1 MNQKAKVIILEN
13 RIKFTKSYELYER
26 SCKSYWHGTTQSK
39 TPENYIPGQ
48 FPLFIEKSKGAYLW
62 DIDGNRYTDYI
73 MGYGAISLGYCIDEV
88 DEAAIAQIRNGFMT
102 SLTSPVQ
109 TQLAELLV
117 DAIPCAER
125 VHLCKTGSDA
135 TAAAVRLARIHTGRD
150 KIVRWGY
157 NGWHDWCNSKTAG
170 IPEGVKNLAHKYGA
184 LFILDEMRTG
194 FRMSLGGAQEYYGVT
209 PDLATFSKGM
219 ANGYAVSALVG
230 RADVMDSLKESRFS
244 STFFTN
250 TSEMAA
256 AIKTIECIRE
266 KNVVPYIWKLGG
278 KLMDGLRE
286 IIKVTGVEAE
296 MIGVDIMPYIIFNY
310 DNAKWISPTGFSG
323 APVFEPGGKVEKA
336 WRTFYAEAA
345 QGGVLLHP
353 NHHWYVGMSHT
364 EQDIDETLNVCET
377 ALWKVKEELQSPQR
391 INRKTARPPEGARLG
406 VPSGAFAKKKS
417 PGPEKGRGKG
427 IVGLAAGRLPGYEVR
442 SHWISCACIV
452 AWRRGKVCRN
462 QYGVEKF
469 SFAGRTL
476 AKGTLIC

>member
-1 MNQKAKVIILEN
+1 MIILEN

-117 DAIPCAER
+117 DVIPCAER

-157 NGWHDWCNSKTAG
+157 NGWHDWCSSKTAG
-170 IPEGVKNLAHKYGA
+170 IPEGVKDLAHKYGA

-345 QGGVLLHP
+345 RGGVLRHP

-391 INRKTARPPEGARLG
+391 INRKTARPPEGTRLG
-406 VPSGAFAKKKS
+406 VLSGAFAKKKS
-417 PGPEKGRGKG
+417 PGPKKGRGKG

-469 SFAGRTL
+469 SFTGRTL

>member
-1 MNQKAKVIILEN
+1 MIILEN

-157 NGWHDWCNSKTAG
+157 NGWHDWCSSKTAG

-256 AIKTIECIRE
+256 TIKTIECIRE

>member
-1 MNQKAKVIILEN
+1 MIILEN
-13 RIKFTKSYELYER
+13 RIKFSKSYQLYER

-117 DAIPCAER
+117 DVIPCAER

-157 NGWHDWCNSKTAG
+157 NGWHDWCSSKTAG

-194 FRMSLGGAQEYYGVT
+194 FRMSLGG
-209 PDLATFSKGM
+209 
-219 ANGYAVSALVG
+219 
-230 RADVMDSLKESRFS
+230 ADVMDSLKESRFS

-323 APVFEPGGKVEKA
+323 APVFEPGGKVKKA

-377 ALWKVKEELQSPQR
+377 ALWKVKEEL
-391 INRKTARPPEGARLG
+391 
-406 VPSGAFAKKKS
+406 
-417 PGPEKGRGKG
+417 
-427 IVGLAAGRLPGYEVR
+427 
-442 SHWISCACIV
+442 
-452 AWRRGKVCRN
+452 
-462 QYGVEKF
+462 
-469 SFAGRTL
+469 
-476 AKGTLIC
+476 

>member
-1 MNQKAKVIILEN
+1 MIILEN

-117 DAIPCAER
+117 DVIPCAER

-157 NGWHDWCNSKTAG
+157 NGWHDWCSSKTAG

-345 QGGVLLHP
+345 QGGVLRHP

>member
-1 MNQKAKVIILEN
+1 MDV
-13 RIKFTKSYELYER
+13 
-26 SCKSYWHGTTQSK
+26 
-39 TPENYIPGQ
+39 
-48 FPLFIEKSKGAYLW
+48 
-62 DIDGNRYTDYI
+62 
-73 MGYGAISLGYCIDEV
+73 
-88 DEAAIAQIRNGFMT
+88 
-102 SLTSPVQ
+102 
-109 TQLAELLV
+109 
-117 DAIPCAER
+117 IPCAER

-157 NGWHDWCNSKTAG
+157 NGWHDWCSSKTAG
-170 IPEGVKNLAHKYGA
+170 IPEGVKNLTHKYGA

-310 DNAKWISPTGFSG
+310 DSAKWISPTGFSG

-345 QGGVLLHP
+345 QGGALLHP

-377 ALWKVKEELQSPQR
+377 ALWKVKEER
-391 INRKTARPPEGARLG
+391 
-406 VPSGAFAKKKS
+406 
-417 PGPEKGRGKG
+417 
-427 IVGLAAGRLPGYEVR
+427 
-442 SHWISCACIV
+442 
-452 AWRRGKVCRN
+452 
-462 QYGVEKF
+462 
-469 SFAGRTL
+469 
-476 AKGTLIC
+476 

>member
-1 MNQKAKVIILEN
+1 MIILEN

-62 DIDGNRYTDYI
+62 DIDCNRYTDYI

-157 NGWHDWCNSKTAG
+157 NGWHDWCSSKTAG

-256 AIKTIECIRE
+256 TIKTIECIRE

>member
-1 MNQKAKVIILEN
+1 MIILEN

-117 DAIPCAER
+117 DVIPCAER

-157 NGWHDWCNSKTAG
+157 NGWHDWCSSKTAG
-170 IPEGVKNLAHKYGA
+170 IPEGVRQDILTFKYNDLNSLEEQFKQYPDQIAAVIMMPLKVISPEEGFLEGVKNLAHKYGA

-377 ALWKVKEELQSPQR
+377 ALWKVKEEL
-391 INRKTARPPEGARLG
+391 
-406 VPSGAFAKKKS
+406 
-417 PGPEKGRGKG
+417 
-427 IVGLAAGRLPGYEVR
+427 
-442 SHWISCACIV
+442 
-452 AWRRGKVCRN
+452 
-462 QYGVEKF
+462 
-469 SFAGRTL
+469 
-476 AKGTLIC
+476 

>member
-1 MNQKAKVIILEN
+1 
-13 RIKFTKSYELYER
+13 
-26 SCKSYWHGTTQSK
+26 
-39 TPENYIPGQ
+39 
-48 FPLFIEKSKGAYLW
+48 
-62 DIDGNRYTDYI
+62 
-73 MGYGAISLGYCIDEV
+73 
-88 DEAAIAQIRNGFMT
+88 
-102 SLTSPVQ
+102 
-109 TQLAELLV
+109 
-117 DAIPCAER
+117 
-125 VHLCKTGSDA
+125 
-135 TAAAVRLARIHTGRD
+135 
-150 KIVRWGY
+150 
-157 NGWHDWCNSKTAG
+157 
-170 IPEGVKNLAHKYGA
+170 
-184 LFILDEMRTG
+184 
-194 FRMSLGGAQEYYGVT
+194 
-209 PDLATFSKGM
+209 M

-452 AWRRGKVCRN
+452 AWRHGKVCRN

>member
-1 MNQKAKVIILEN
+1 
-13 RIKFTKSYELYER
+13 
-26 SCKSYWHGTTQSK
+26 
-39 TPENYIPGQ
+39 
-48 FPLFIEKSKGAYLW
+48 
-62 DIDGNRYTDYI
+62 

-117 DAIPCAER
+117 DVIPCAER

-157 NGWHDWCNSKTAG
+157 NGWHDWCSSKTAG

-209 PDLATFSKGM
+209 PDLATFGKGM

-377 ALWKVKEELQSPQR
+377 ALWQVKEEL
-391 INRKTARPPEGARLG
+391 
-406 VPSGAFAKKKS
+406 
-417 PGPEKGRGKG
+417 
-427 IVGLAAGRLPGYEVR
+427 
-442 SHWISCACIV
+442 
-452 AWRRGKVCRN
+452 
-462 QYGVEKF
+462 
-469 SFAGRTL
+469 
-476 AKGTLIC
+476 

>member
-1 MNQKAKVIILEN
+1 MIILEN

-157 NGWHDWCNSKTAG
+157 NGWHDWCSSKTAG

-256 AIKTIECIRE
+256 TIKTIECIRE

-406 VPSGAFAKKKS
+406 VPTGAFAKKKS

-476 AKGTLIC
+476 AKELLIC

>member
-1 MNQKAKVIILEN
+1 MIILEN

-26 SCKSYWHGTTQSK
+26 SCKSYWYGTTQSK

-48 FPLFIEKSKGAYLW
+48 FPLFIEKPKGAYLW

-73 MGYGAISLGYCIDEV
+73 LGYGAISLGYCIDEV

-117 DAIPCAER
+117 DVIPCAER

-135 TAAAVRLARIHTGRD
+135 TAAVRLARIHTGRD

-157 NGWHDWCNSKTAG
+157 NGWHDWCSSKTAG

-184 LFILDEMRTG
+184 LFILDEMRNG

-209 PDLATFSKGM
+209 PDLATFGKGM

-377 ALWKVKEELQSPQR
+377 ALWKVKKEL
-391 INRKTARPPEGARLG
+391 
-406 VPSGAFAKKKS
+406 
-417 PGPEKGRGKG
+417 
-427 IVGLAAGRLPGYEVR
+427 
-442 SHWISCACIV
+442 
-452 AWRRGKVCRN
+452 
-462 QYGVEKF
+462 
-469 SFAGRTL
+469 
-476 AKGTLIC
+476 

>member
-1 MNQKAKVIILEN
+1 MIILEN

-256 AIKTIECIRE
+256 TIKTIECIRE

>member
-256 AIKTIECIRE
+256 TIKTIECIRE